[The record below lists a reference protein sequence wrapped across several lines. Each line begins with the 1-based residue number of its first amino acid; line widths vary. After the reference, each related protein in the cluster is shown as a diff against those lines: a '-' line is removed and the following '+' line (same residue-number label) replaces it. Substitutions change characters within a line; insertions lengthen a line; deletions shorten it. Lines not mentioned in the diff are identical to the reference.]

1 MEKGGGGGGGGGL
14 SKGRSM
20 QGSPPCAAKLGGQCV
35 RQQLPYYSQAVQVQT
50 TYNIYSC
57 MHDAKGTLTILIIL
71 RSIVIT
77 YLYPVSMNCP
87 FGALAVSL
95 AK

>member
-1 MEKGGGGGGGGGL
+1 MEKRGGSGGWGVEQRTINAGL
-14 SKGRSM
+14 
-20 QGSPPCAAKLGGQCV
+20 PTTAKLGGQGI

-57 MHDAKGTLTILIIL
+57 MHDAKSTLTILIIL